1 MEKDKLE
8 LYWEK
13 FPKVFK
19 TQYCYAPGQI
29 ILLRMY
35 EYNSDQSDLNIT
47 DRKFIEIP
55 GVVANI
61 SFDEPMGS
69 PTPLAKIHIFNYWK
83 SGELSGYIEL
93 KIVPHRYESPNP
105 IEEKHLNIIEENIG
119 KDKIEGLYFIKQEN
133 NIWYKVYPWK

>member
-1 MEKDKLE
+1 
-8 LYWEK
+8 
-13 FPKVFK
+13 VFK

-69 PTPLAKIHIFNYWK
+69 PTPLAKIHIFNY
-83 SGELSGYIEL
+83 
-93 KIVPHRYESPNP
+93 
-105 IEEKHLNIIEENIG
+105 
-119 KDKIEGLYFIKQEN
+119 
-133 NIWYKVYPWK
+133 